1 MGWAHLGSAKLSFLF
16 TDTIV
21 VGGEMFEYM
30 MPYTTL
36 SCLFL
41 ILVPSIRC
49 ACPKNV
55 VVEVTGSNIIDIPRN
70 LRSDLDYLIVSRT
83 NIHTLNLTVVIDYPE
98 MCRLDISKSLVNHI
112 ITPSVPHN
120 SALIS
125 LHLYSGHFPTLPDLG
140 DVLEGQIERL
150 GFFGMGIVTIPDNY
164 FENFTRLTSLS
175 LAKNRVSNIN
185 AGNMAGLSQLQDIYL
200 GHNQLNPLPSLHLWL
215 PILKRLSLHRNGIS
229 LLPAS
234 LMDHLPNL
242 LLLNMRGNELS
253 TVPSREHFVNLD
265 NMVLINLEGNPLHCD
280 NEICWIKVIPISYIH
295 EKEIVILPMIFIASS
310 IS

>member
-1 MGWAHLGSAKLSFLF
+1 
-16 TDTIV
+16 
-21 VGGEMFEYM
+21 MFEYM
-30 MPYTTL
+30 MPCTVL

-41 ILVPSIRC
+41 VLVPSIRC
-49 ACPKNV
+49 ACSNNV
-55 VVEVTGSNIIDIPRN
+55 VVEVTGFNITDIPRN

-83 NIHTLNLTVVIDYPE
+83 NIDTLNLTVVIDYPE
-98 MCRLDISKSLVNHI
+98 MCRLDMSKSPLNHI

-125 LHLYSGHFPTLPDLG
+125 LHLYNGHFLTLPDLG
-140 DVLEGQIERL
+140 DVLERQIERL

-175 LAKNRVSNIN
+175 LAKNRVSNLN

-215 PILKRLSLHRNGIS
+215 PKLKRLSLRRNGIYF
-229 LLPAS
+229 LPAS
-234 LMDHLPNL
+234 LMEHLPKL
-242 LLLNMRGNELS
+242 LFLDMRGNELS

-265 NMVLINLEGNPLHCD
+265 NMVLINLEGNSLHCD
-280 NEICWIKVIPISYIH
+280 TEICWIKVIPKSYIQD
-295 EKEIVILPMIFIASS
+295 KDIVILPMIIIASS
-310 IS
+310 VG